1 MLAVVKKHRTKKEL
15 FSVQG
20 DIPKYLLKQLKD
32 KYGNRFEVLKEDK
45 NELVDITETEWYQ
58 KMKEKMTPGKTI
70 RVYRDNMGLTQ
81 EQLGKKLG
89 KSRKKISDYENGHRG
104 ISKSLA
110 LELSDLF
117 KAPVQYFL

>member
-1 MLAVVKKHRTKKEL
+1 MGDEKANKHRIIEL
-15 FSVQG
+15 MIDGSRL
-20 DIPKYLLKQLKD
+20 KYCKD
-32 KYGNRFEVLKEDK
+32 NE

-117 KAPVQYFL
+117 KAPVQYFF